1 MRAFFD
7 GGGAIV
13 VLVVFPLLLTAV
25 AALRLAA
32 GVHAVA
38 PSRSTAALP
47 FLATSEKRARRPV
60 VGCAVAVAED
70 TLLLLLLLLL
80 ALGVLAFFQTDV
92 KMAPKPRPRRGV
104 VAPSRVGRS
113 SRDSS

>member
-13 VLVVFPLLLTAV
+13 VLVVFPLLLAAV

-32 GVHAVA
+32 GVRAVA

-70 TLLLLLLLLL
+70 TLLLLLLLL

>member
-1 MRAFFD
+1 VRAFFD

-13 VLVVFPLLLTAV
+13 VLVVFPLLLAAV

-32 GVHAVA
+32 GVRAVA

-70 TLLLLLLLLL
+70 TLLLLLLLL

>member
-1 MRAFFD
+1 M
-7 GGGAIV
+7 
-13 VLVVFPLLLTAV
+13 VLVVFPLLLAAV
-25 AALRLAA
+25 AALRFAA
-32 GVHAVA
+32 GVRVRAVV
-38 PSRSTAALP
+38 PLRSTAALP

>member
-1 MRAFFD
+1 MLAFFD

-47 FLATSEKRARRPV
+47 FLSTSEKRARRPV

-70 TLLLLLLLLL
+70 TLLLLLLL

-104 VAPSRVGRS
+104 VAPRVGRS